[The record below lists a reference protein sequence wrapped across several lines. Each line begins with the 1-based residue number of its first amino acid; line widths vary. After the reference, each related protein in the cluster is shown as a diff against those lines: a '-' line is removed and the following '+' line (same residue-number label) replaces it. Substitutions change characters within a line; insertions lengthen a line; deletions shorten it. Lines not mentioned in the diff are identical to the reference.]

1 MTVLEHAL
9 AAARAGMQIIPLHG
23 TSGSACTCGDP
34 KCKSPG
40 KHPRVGAWQQEATSD
55 EAKVRAWFGF
65 WPNSSYGIATG
76 EGSGVWV
83 LDVDPRHGGQDAL
96 TQLRAERGELPDTL
110 TIRTGSGGL
119 HVYFRHV
126 HGLRNS
132 GGKIGGGIDV
142 RGEGGYVV
150 GPGCPHA
157 SGSIYE
163 ALRGGPIADAPE
175 WLVEAA
181 KARAPRQN
189 AQAAIEWAP
198 LDHGVEL
205 DAVRAAAA
213 MMVERLPPG
222 VEGRGGGVALL
233 HVTRDLF
240 RGWGLDEDDHTFAII
255 LRYCARCEPPWE
267 DARQIKH
274 KIEQGKRGD
283 QDPEGRPVGYLYRK
297 WREGKTKLPPVRLDV
312 DEHRCITEVVERMS
326 KVSDLYV
333 SAGALADVIRQ
344 DGDDPEEGGEDGVR
358 RYAGSPRVRRL
369 PPARVRTVIT
379 MATDLEKW
387 DGRARDW
394 NPSHPTDWLVS
405 GVHAEGTWRGVS
417 GLRGIGDAP
426 VILADGRVLAEQ
438 GYDRESGILISHHL
452 NVSVPERPTAND
464 ARAAGM
470 HLFDLV
476 SQFDFATAA
485 SASAWLCALLTVV
498 GRFAF
503 RGSTPLMLLDA
514 STPGSGKTMLVDLI
528 SAIAFGRQASRCA
541 WSSQDEEIRKTITA
555 TAMAGDRMLLFDNVP
570 NGGVLQ
576 SSALDAALTSDGRWS
591 SRILGT
597 MDKYDGPLLTVFF
610 ATGNNLG
617 VGGDLARR
625 VLQVRLEPRV
635 DRPEMRSGFKYPALV
650 EHVRRNRALAL
661 GAALTILRAHIIA
674 GRKAE
679 MNAWGSFEG
688 WSATVRGAVVA
699 AGFSDPGETR
709 ENVHATADRSR
720 GGAATLIEELSR
732 LVARKCQPGEGL
744 SAKEILQGSME
755 LDQHLLRDA
764 LDELCNARPGQRP
777 SPYQVGRALS
787 AMRGRRYDG
796 RCVTIAK
803 KRKKDGVDWTI
814 E

>member
-1 MTVLEHAL
+1 MRV
-9 AAARAGMQIIPLHG
+9 IPLHG
-23 TSGSACTCGDP
+23 VSGTTCTCSDP

-40 KHPRVGAWQQEATSD
+40 KHPRVGAWQQEASAD
-55 EAKVRAWFGF
+55 ESKVRAWFGF
-65 WPNSSYGIATG
+65 WPDSSYGIATG

-83 LDVDPRHGGQDAL
+83 LDVDPRHEGQDAL
-96 TQLRAERGELPDTL
+96 AKLRAERGELPDTL
-110 TIRTGSGGL
+110 TVRTGSGGW
-119 HVYFRHV
+119 HVYFKHV
-126 HGLRNS
+126 QGLRNS
-132 GGKIGGGIDV
+132 GGKIGPGIDV

-157 SGSIYE
+157 SGMHYE
-163 ALRGGPIADAPE
+163 AARGGAIADAPA

-181 KARAPRQN
+181 KARPPKQN
-189 AQAAIEWAP
+189 AQADVEWAP
-198 LDHGVEL
+198 LDHGLEL

-213 MMVERLPPG
+213 AMVERLPPG
-222 VEGRGGGVALL
+222 VEGRGGGVALM

-240 RGWGLDEDDHTFAII
+240 RGWGLPEDEHTYATI

-274 KIEQGKRGD
+274 KIEQGMRGD
-283 QDPEGRPVGYLYRK
+283 QDPEGRPVGYIYRK

-312 DEHRCITEVVERMS
+312 DEHRCINEVVDRMS
-326 KVSDLYV
+326 QAPDLYV

-344 DGDDPEEGGEDGVR
+344 DGDDPEEGGDDGVR

-379 MATDLEKW
+379 MSTDLEKW

-394 NPSHPTDWLVS
+394 VPSHPTDWLVS
-405 GVHAEGTWRGVS
+405 GVHVEGTWRGVP

-426 VILADGRVLAEQ
+426 VILPDGRVLSEP
-438 GYDRESGILISHHL
+438 GYDRQSGILISHHL
-452 NVSVPERPTAND
+452 DVRVPEAPTSTD
-464 ARAAGM
+464 ARAAAL

-476 SQFDFATAA
+476 SEFDFATLAH
-485 SASAWLCALLTVV
+485 ASAWLCALLTVV

-503 RGSTPLMLLDA
+503 RGSTPLVLLDA

-541 WSSQDEEIRKTITA
+541 WSMQDEEVRKTITA

-576 SSALDAALTSDGRWS
+576 SAALDAALTSDGRWS

-597 MDKYDGPLLTVFF
+597 MDKYDGPLPTVFF

-625 VLQVRLEPRV
+625 VLQVRLESRM
-635 DRPEMRSGFKYPALV
+635 DRPEMRGGFKYPALV
-650 EHVRRNRALAL
+650 EHVRRNRAVAL
-661 GAALTILRAHIIA
+661 GAALTVIKAHIIG
-674 GRKAE
+674 GRRAT
-679 MNAWGSFEG
+679 MSPWGSFES
-688 WSATVRGAVVA
+688 WSSTVRGAVVS
-699 AGFSDPGETR
+699 AGFADPGETR
-709 ENVHATADRSR
+709 ENVHATADRTR
-720 GGAATLIEELSR
+720 GASWGMVDELAK
-732 LVARKCQPGEGL
+732 LVKDRCQPGYGL
-744 SAKEILQGSME
+744 SAKAILTATLEPERGA
-755 LDQHLLRDA
+755 LRDTV
-764 LDELCNARPGQRP
+764 DELCGSRPGQRP
-777 SPYQVGRALS
+777 TPYQLGRALS

-803 KRKKDGVDWTI
+803 FRKKDGVDWTV